1 MNKKVIRKSVGENPE
16 LVNEP
21 VKDSEPVKA
30 PEPVKVS
37 AKDQL
42 LKIRNDVSADAY
54 KSAEMIMKF
63 ASYEFDSVELD
74 SDKNILLRCG
84 DNVKIVPS
92 GE

>member
-1 MNKKVIRKSVGENPE
+1 MNKKVIRKSVDENPE
-16 LVNEP
+16 LANEP
-21 VKDSEPVKA
+21 VKV

-37 AKDQL
+37 VKDQL
-42 LKIRNDVSADAY
+42 LKLRNDVSADAH

-92 GE
+92 GKF

>member
-1 MNKKVIRKSVGENPE
+1 MSKKVVRKSVGESSE
-16 LVNEP
+16 IVN
-21 VKDSEPVKA
+21 EPVKA
-30 PEPVKVS
+30 PEPVKIS

-42 LKIRNDVSADAY
+42 LKLRNDVSADAY

-92 GE
+92 GKF

>member
-1 MNKKVIRKSVGENPE
+1 MNKKVIRKSVDENPE
-16 LVNEP
+16 LANEP
-21 VKDSEPVKA
+21 VKV

-37 AKDQL
+37 VKDQL
-42 LKIRNDVSADAY
+42 LKLRNDVSADAY

-63 ASYEFDSVELD
+63 SSYEFDSVELD

-92 GE
+92 GKF